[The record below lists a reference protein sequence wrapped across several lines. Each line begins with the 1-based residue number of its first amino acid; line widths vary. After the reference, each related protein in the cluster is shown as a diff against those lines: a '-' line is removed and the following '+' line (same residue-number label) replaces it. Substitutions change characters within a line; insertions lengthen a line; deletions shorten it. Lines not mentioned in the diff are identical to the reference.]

1 MTRATPRPG
10 LRLTVDDGWGKV
22 PANLAHKDVAAV
34 DVDGDDTVYLFTRD
48 RDGVVVLRP
57 DGTVVTSWGDGL
69 FRTPHGLTVAPDG
82 TVYCVDCGD
91 HTIRRF
97 TPEGRLLQ
105 TIGTPGAAADTGYG
119 RRGPTVVHLNETIE
133 RPGGPFNGCT
143 NLTIAPTG
151 DLYVADGY
159 GNCRIHRLSADGE
172 LLGSWGGI
180 GTGPGEFHLP
190 HAICATPDGR
200 LLVGDRE
207 NERIQVFD
215 LGGTYLA
222 EWTDVQRPCDIAV
235 DAEGLVYVAELWRP
249 SGNASFTRGASR
261 TDRPGRVS
269 VLDHDGEVVARW
281 GASTVMRD
289 APGNFIAPHG
299 IAVDSTG
306 AVYVGEVT
314 GTFGVAHGRVPADM
328 AGHQLQKFTPVG

>member
-1 MTRATPRPG
+1 MTMAPARTG
-10 LRLTVDDGWGKV
+10 LRYTVDDHWGRV
-22 PANLAHKDVAAV
+22 PEQLAHADVAAV
-34 DVDGDDTVYLFTRD
+34 DVTEDDIVYLFTRD
-48 RDGVVVLRP
+48 RNGVVVLDS
-57 DGTVVTSWGDGL
+57 DGTVVTAWGDGI
-69 FRTPHGLTVAPDG
+69 FHTPHGLTVAPDG

-105 TIGTPGAAADTGYG
+105 TIGTPGLASDTGYG
-119 RRGPTVVHLNETIE
+119 RRGPTVVHLNETVQ

-143 NLTIAPTG
+143 NLTVAPTG
-151 DLYVADGY
+151 ELFVADGY
-159 GNCRIHRLSADGE
+159 GNCRIHRLTAEGR

-190 HAICATPDGR
+190 HAICATPDGYV
-200 LLVGDRE
+200 LVGDRE
-207 NERIQVFD
+207 NDRIQVFD
-215 LGGTYLA
+215 LDGTYVT

-235 DAEGLVYVAELWRP
+235 DAAGLVYVAELWRP
-249 SGNASFTRGASR
+249 SGNASFTRGATT
-261 TDRPGRVS
+261 TDRPGRVTVFDRS
-269 VLDHDGEVVARW
+269 GQVVARW

-306 AVYVGEVT
+306 AVYVAEVT
-314 GTFGVAHGRVPADM
+314 GTFGVSLGRVPADM
-328 AGHQLQKFTPVG
+328 AEHQLQKFTPIG